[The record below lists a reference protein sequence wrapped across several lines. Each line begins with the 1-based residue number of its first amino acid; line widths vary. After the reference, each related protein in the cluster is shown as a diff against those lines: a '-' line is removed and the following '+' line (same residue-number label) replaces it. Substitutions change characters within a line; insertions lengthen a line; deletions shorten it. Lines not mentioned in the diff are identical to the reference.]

1 MNFRQLRA
9 ALAGLALAGL
19 AADSAVAQTK
29 TAPSAATRLRGAS
42 ARQAPVA
49 APAGNAANGKL
60 LYVKIGCYQCHSEQG
75 QGGTQGPRL
84 GPRPIPFQAFLRYT
98 RTPTGEMPPYK
109 AKVMSDRDVADV
121 YAFLQAL
128 PPPPPLNSLPLL
140 QP

>member
-1 MNFRQLRA
+1 MTLRLLRA
-9 ALAGLALAGL
+9 ALAGLAIAMLSADF
-19 AADSAVAQTK
+19 AAAQ
-29 TAPSAATRLRGAS
+29 TRLRVAS
-42 ARQAPVA
+42 ARQAPAAAA
-49 APAGNAANGKL
+49 APAGNAANGKT
-60 LYVKIGCYQCHSEQG
+60 LYAKIGCYQCHSEEG

-84 GPRPIPFQAFLRYT
+84 GPRPISFPAFLRYV

-128 PPPPPLNSLPLL
+128 PAPPPLSTLPLL

>member
-1 MNFRQLRA
+1 MTLRLLRA
-9 ALAGLALAGL
+9 LVFGLALATL
-19 AADSAVAQTK
+19 PADSATAQTK
-29 TAPSAATRLRGAS
+29 TAPPTAAARLREAS
-42 ARQAPVA
+42 ARQAPSGSA
-49 APAGNAANGKL
+49 ADGKA
-60 LYVKIGCYQCHSEQG
+60 LYAKIGCYQCHSEQG

-84 GPRPIPFQAFLRYT
+84 GPRPIPFPAFLKYV

-128 PPPPPLNSLPLL
+128 PSPPPLSTLPLL

>member
-1 MNFRQLRA
+1 MTLRQLRA
-9 ALAGLALAGL
+9 ALVGLALATL
-19 AADSAVAQTK
+19 SADSAAAQTK
-29 TAPSAATRLRGAS
+29 TARLPEAS
-42 ARQAPVA
+42 ARQAPPA
-49 APAGNAANGKL
+49 ATAPTGDAANGKV
-60 LYVKIGCYQCHSEQG
+60 LYAKIGCYQCHSEQG

-84 GPRPIPFQAFLRYT
+84 GPRPIPFQAFLKYV

-128 PPPPPLNSLPLL
+128 PPPPPLSSLPLL